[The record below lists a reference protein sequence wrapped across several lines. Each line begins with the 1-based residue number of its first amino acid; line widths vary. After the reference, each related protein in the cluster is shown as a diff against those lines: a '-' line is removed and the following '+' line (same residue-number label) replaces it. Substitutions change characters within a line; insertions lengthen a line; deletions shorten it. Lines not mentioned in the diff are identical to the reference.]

1 MKKCKILCMLLA
13 VVLVLPIFASCT
25 SGKAVAKDV
34 SLKFVIPATE
44 EGGEDDVR
52 FMKAGL
58 TVEGSVDNPPTV
70 LQAVEEALREY
81 EVPYKLTADGAS
93 IGEVFGLAQKD
104 SSDAEKGYFQYWE
117 CTING
122 KFSDDGRQSV
132 TNVYDGDEIVFTW
145 TVDSKGRQ
153 DTTVPESKDP
163 NADTTGAIPSNTTAE
178 TTEE

>member
-13 VVLVLPIFASCT
+13 VVLVVPIFASCT

-44 EGGEDDVR
+44 EGAEDDVR

-58 TVEGSVDNPPTV
+58 TVEGTIDNPPKV
-70 LQAVEEALREY
+70 LQAVEEALQEY

-122 KFSDDGRQSV
+122 EDSAEGRQSV

-145 TVDSKGRQ
+145 REDSRDRR
-153 DTTVPESKDP
+153 DTTAAESTDP
-163 NADTTGAIPSNTTAE
+163 SADTTGAIPSNTNAE